1 MSMQGD
7 QEKKVEGDVNAYN
20 ASVQQVQQPVQQ
32 AVYPVPGK
40 GMGVASLVLGI
51 LALLSLLTGWGAII
65 GVIMAI
71 IGLVLGSKAR
81 KIMPLNE
88 RGIAT
93 AGWVCSIISLCLC
106 AAGILLAIIAGA
118 ALIGIAGMH

>member
-106 AAGILLAIIAGA
+106 AAGLLLAIIAGA